1 MSNPITTIDAS
12 PVSGSV
18 PAGQDE
24 TALRDGWR
32 SGGLAALRGELDR
45 IDDAMHDLLMR
56 RASVV
61 EHVARA
67 GKPAAF
73 RPGRE
78 AAIIRRLLSR
88 HQGALPPVSL
98 VRIWRELL
106 AGTTSMQGGFSLAVG
121 DVEPGGAVTQ
131 LARAHFGALTPLRAY
146 GSGEQAMA
154 DVAQGGASVAV
165 LPFPSD
171 RQQWWVSLM
180 HHTPRLHVIGLLPF
194 WKPRREAASA
204 TQALVVALTP
214 PDASGD
220 DASFLGLECGPEMS
234 HARLSGVLSQAGLRP
249 GLMVLPHRQDTSSV
263 PVLVQVAGYLTDD
276 DARLNKLDLVARRP
290 VVLGSYAEPIVGAV

>member
-1 MSNPITTIDAS
+1 
-12 PVSGSV
+12 
-18 PAGQDE
+18 
-24 TALRDGWR
+24 
-32 SGGLAALRGELDR
+32 
-45 IDDAMHDLLMR
+45 MHDLLMR

-78 AAIIRRLLSR
+78 ASIIRRLLSR
-88 HQGALPPVSL
+88 HQGALPPASV

-106 AGTTSMQGGFSLAVG
+106 AGTTSMQGGFSLAVSDG
-121 DVEPGGAVTQ
+121 EPGGAVTRR
-131 LARAHFGALTPLRAY
+131 AREHFGALTPLRAY
-146 GSGEQAMA
+146 ASAEQAMA

-180 HHTPRLHVIGLLPF
+180 HHAPRLHVIGLLPF
-194 WKPRREAASA
+194 WRPSQQEAPE
-204 TQALVVALTP
+204 TQALVVASTP

-220 DASFLGLECGPEMS
+220 DASLLALQCRAGVS
-234 HARLSGVLSQAGLRP
+234 RSRLSSVLSQAGLQP
-249 GLMVLPHRQDTSSV
+249 GWMLPPRQEDAPDA
-263 PVLVQVAGYLTDD
+263 PVLAQVAGCLTED
-276 DARLNKLDLVARRP
+276 DARLDRLDSVVRRP